1 MDILKFGGGV
11 LKSAKEIMML
21 PNLLEKY
28 RQKYV
33 IIISAIGKTTNAFE
47 KLLDNYFINKHILD
61 INILDNIKK
70 NHYKIIS
77 DLDVDNIDELYLKI
91 DEVFNLILNVFNE
104 KLSDNYSKAYDRII
118 PFGEILASTI
128 VHKYL
133 QSKGFNLEFLDVRDL
148 IKTDSCYRDA
158 RIDWNKTQSNITS
171 EILTSKS
178 KTFVTQG
185 FIASDSYGNTTTLG
199 REGSDFSASIFAY
212 CLNAKKVIFWKE
224 VDGIYNADPTK
235 TNEFELLPR
244 LSYREAVEQAYYGAK
259 ILHPKTIKPLQNKN
273 IDVEVRSFYKTE
285 LEGTSI
291 LDISEFSNDF
301 FPNTPIYIVKENQIL
316 ISFLT
321 SDFSF
326 IVEDNLANIFSKLS
340 NYGIKVN
347 LMQNSALSFSV
358 CVDNIPEKVLPFI
371 EEMKKYFDIKYNDN
385 LHLITIRHY
394 TSQSIERMTGNSK
407 IILRQKSRHTARYVI
422 KPLL

>member
-1 MDILKFGGGV
+1 LKNG
-11 LKSAKEIMML
+11 
-21 PNLLEKY
+21 Y
-28 RQKYV
+28 
-33 IIISAIGKTTNAFE
+33 
-47 KLLDNYFINKHILD
+47 
-61 INILDNIKK
+61 IK
-70 NHYKIIS
+70 IWRRC
-77 DLDVDNIDELYLKI
+77 IDELYLKI

-244 LSYREAVEQAYYGAK
+244 LSL
-259 ILHPKTIKPLQNKN
+259 IHL
-273 IDVEVRSFYKTE
+273 
-285 LEGTSI
+285 
-291 LDISEFSNDF
+291 
-301 FPNTPIYIVKENQIL
+301 YI
-316 ISFLT
+316 
-321 SDFSF
+321 
-326 IVEDNLANIFSKLS
+326 
-340 NYGIKVN
+340 
-347 LMQNSALSFSV
+347 
-358 CVDNIPEKVLPFI
+358 
-371 EEMKKYFDIKYNDN
+371 
-385 LHLITIRHY
+385 
-394 TSQSIERMTGNSK
+394 
-407 IILRQKSRHTARYVI
+407 
-422 KPLL
+422 